1 MLRTIIT
8 VVVLFCLWLL
18 MSGIYQG
25 FIVML
30 GFIAAAIAVFV
41 VRRMDDVADTGRLEI
56 RLKILNTIGY
66 FFWLLVEIAKSN
78 LLVTKTIL
86 GLNPSI
92 KQHFFKVPC
101 TQETEV
107 GKTTF
112 ANSIT
117 LTPGTISVEHEGDE
131 IWVHALS
138 YSEEDLDA
146 LADMNSRVSNMER
159 AV

>member
-30 GFIAAAIAVFV
+30 GFIASAIAVFV

-78 LLVTKTIL
+78 WLVTKTIL

-117 LTPGTISVEHEGDE
+117 LTPGTISVEHEGEE

-138 YSEEDLDA
+138 YSEEDLNA
-146 LADMNSRVSNMER
+146 LADMNSKVSNIER

>member
-1 MLRTIIT
+1 MLRTMIT
-8 VVVLFCLWLL
+8 IVVLFCLWLL

-25 FIVML
+25 FIVTL

-56 RLKILNTIGY
+56 RLKILNTIIY
-66 FFWLLVEIAKSN
+66 FLWLLLEIAKSN

-86 GLNPSI
+86 GLHPYMR
-92 KQHFFKVPC
+92 QHFFKVPSS
-101 TQETEV
+101 QETEV

-138 YSEEDLDA
+138 YSEEDLDS
-146 LADMNSRVSNMER
+146 LADMNSRVSTIER

>member
-146 LADMNSRVSNMER
+146 LADMNSRVSNIER

>member
-1 MLRTIIT
+1 MLRTIVIT
-8 VVVLFCLWLL
+8 IVLFCLWLL

-30 GFIAAAIAVFV
+30 GLIAAAIAVFV

-66 FFWLLVEIAKSN
+66 FLWLLVEIAKSN
-78 LLVTKTIL
+78 WLVTKTIF
-86 GLNPSI
+86 GLSPGI

-117 LTPGTISVEHEGDE
+117 LTPGTISVEHEGEE

>member
-56 RLKILNTIGY
+56 RLKILITIGY

-78 LLVTKTIL
+78 WLVTKTIL

-117 LTPGTISVEHEGDE
+117 LTPGTISVEHEGEE

-146 LADMNSRVSNMER
+146 LADMNSRVSNIER

>member
-1 MLRTIIT
+1 VLRTIIT

-78 LLVTKTIL
+78 WLVTKTIL

-117 LTPGTISVEHEGDE
+117 LTPGTISVEHEGEE

>member
-30 GFIAAAIAVFV
+30 GFIAAAVAVFV

-78 LLVTKTIL
+78 WLVTKTIL

-117 LTPGTISVEHEGDE
+117 LTPGTISVEHEGEE

-146 LADMNSRVSNMER
+146 IADMNSRVSNIER

>member
-1 MLRTIIT
+1 MLRTMIT
-8 VVVLFCLWLL
+8 IVVLFCLWLL

-25 FIVML
+25 FIVTL

-56 RLKILNTIGY
+56 RLKILNTIIY
-66 FFWLLVEIAKSN
+66 FLWLLLEIAKSN

-86 GLNPSI
+86 GLHPYI
-92 KQHFFKVPC
+92 RQHFFKVPC
-101 TQETEV
+101 SQETEV

-138 YSEEDLDA
+138 YSEEDLDS
-146 LADMNSRVSNMER
+146 LADMNSRVSTIER

>member
-1 MLRTIIT
+1 VLRTIIT

-56 RLKILNTIGY
+56 RLKITNTIGY

-78 LLVTKTIL
+78 WLVTKTIL

-117 LTPGTISVEHEGDE
+117 LTPGTISVEHEGDK

-146 LADMNSRVSNMER
+146 LADMNSRVSNIER

>member
-56 RLKILNTIGY
+56 RLKIINTIGY

-78 LLVTKTIL
+78 WLVTKTIL
-86 GLNPSI
+86 GLKPSI

-146 LADMNSRVSNMER
+146 LADMNSRVSNIER

>member
-56 RLKILNTIGY
+56 RLKITNTIGY

-117 LTPGTISVEHEGDE
+117 LTPGTISVEHEGDA

>member
-30 GFIAAAIAVFV
+30 GFIAAAVAVFV
-41 VRRMDDVADTGRLEI
+41 VRRMDDVADSGRLEI

-78 LLVTKTIL
+78 WLVTKTIL

-117 LTPGTISVEHEGDE
+117 LTPGTISVEHEGEE

-146 LADMNSRVSNMER
+146 LADMNSKVSNIER

>member
-1 MLRTIIT
+1 M
-8 VVVLFCLWLL
+8 
-18 MSGIYQG
+18 
-25 FIVML
+25 
-30 GFIAAAIAVFV
+30 
-41 VRRMDDVADTGRLEI
+41 
-56 RLKILNTIGY
+56 
-66 FFWLLVEIAKSN
+66 
-78 LLVTKTIL
+78 TKTIL
-86 GLNPSI
+86 GLHPSI
-92 KQHFFKVPC
+92 KQHLFKVPC

-117 LTPGTISVEHEGDE
+117 LTPGTISVEHEGEE

>member
-30 GFIAAAIAVFV
+30 GFSAATIAVFV

-78 LLVTKTIL
+78 WLVTKTIL

-117 LTPGTISVEHEGDE
+117 LTPGTISVEHEGEE

-146 LADMNSRVSNMER
+146 LADMNSRVSNIER

>member
-1 MLRTIIT
+1 
-8 VVVLFCLWLL
+8 

-78 LLVTKTIL
+78 WLVTKTIL
-86 GLNPSI
+86 GLHPSI

-117 LTPGTISVEHEGDE
+117 LTPGTISVEHEGEE

-146 LADMNSRVSNMER
+146 LVDMNSRVSNIER

>member
-1 MLRTIIT
+1 M
-8 VVVLFCLWLL
+8 
-18 MSGIYQG
+18 
-25 FIVML
+25 
-30 GFIAAAIAVFV
+30 
-41 VRRMDDVADTGRLEI
+41 
-56 RLKILNTIGY
+56 
-66 FFWLLVEIAKSN
+66 
-78 LLVTKTIL
+78 TKTII
-86 GLNPSI
+86 GLHPNI
-92 KQHFFKVPC
+92 KQHFFKTPC

-117 LTPGTISVEHEGDE
+117 LTPGTISVEHEGDK

-146 LADMNSRVSNMER
+146 LAYMDLRVSNIER

>member
-117 LTPGTISVEHEGDE
+117 LTPGTISVEHEGEE

-146 LADMNSRVSNMER
+146 LADMNSRVSNIER

>member
-56 RLKILNTIGY
+56 RLRILNTIGY

-78 LLVTKTIL
+78 WLVTKTIL
-86 GLNPSI
+86 GLKPSI

-117 LTPGTISVEHEGDE
+117 LTPGTISVEHEGEE

-146 LADMNSRVSNMER
+146 LADMNSRVSNIER

>member
-1 MLRTIIT
+1 VLRTIIT

-30 GFIAAAIAVFV
+30 GFIAAAVAVFV

-78 LLVTKTIL
+78 WLVTKTIL

-117 LTPGTISVEHEGDE
+117 LTPGTISVEHEGEE

-146 LADMNSRVSNMER
+146 LADMNSRVSNIER

>member
-30 GFIAAAIAVFV
+30 GFIAAVIAVFV

-78 LLVTKTIL
+78 WLVTKTIL

-92 KQHFFKVPC
+92 KQHFFRVPC

>member
-56 RLKILNTIGY
+56 RLKITNTIGY

-78 LLVTKTIL
+78 WLVAKTIL

-92 KQHFFKVPC
+92 KQHFFRVPC

-117 LTPGTISVEHEGDE
+117 LTPGTISVEHEGEE
-131 IWVHALS
+131 IWVHSLS

-146 LADMNSRVSNMER
+146 LADMNSRVSNIER

>member
-30 GFIAAAIAVFV
+30 GFIAAAVAVFV
-41 VRRMDDVADTGRLEI
+41 VRRMDDVADKGRLEI

-78 LLVTKTIL
+78 WLVTKTIL

-117 LTPGTISVEHEGDE
+117 LTPGTISVEHEGEE

>member
-30 GFIAAAIAVFV
+30 GFIAATIAVFA

-78 LLVTKTIL
+78 WLVTKTIL

-117 LTPGTISVEHEGDE
+117 LTPGTISVEHEGEE

-138 YSEEDLDA
+138 
-146 LADMNSRVSNMER
+146 
-159 AV
+159 

>member
-8 VVVLFCLWLL
+8 VVALFFLWLL

-30 GFIAAAIAVFV
+30 GFIAAAVAVFV

-56 RLKILNTIGY
+56 RLKITNTIGY

-78 LLVTKTIL
+78 WLVTKTIL
-86 GLNPSI
+86 GLKPSI

-117 LTPGTISVEHEGDE
+117 LTPGTISVEHEGEE

-146 LADMNSRVSNMER
+146 LADMNSRVSNIER

>member
-1 MLRTIIT
+1 MIRAIVTML
-8 VVVLFCLWLL
+8 VLFCLWLL
-18 MSGIYQG
+18 MSGIYQV

-30 GFIAAAIAVFV
+30 GLIAAVIAVFF
-41 VRRMDDVADTGRLEI
+41 VRRMDDVADMGRLEI

-66 FFWLLVEIAKSN
+66 FFWLLAEIAKSN
-78 LLVTKTIL
+78 WLVTKTIL
-86 GLNPSI
+86 GLKPSI

-117 LTPGTISVEHEGDE
+117 LTPGTISVEHEGDA
-131 IWVHALS
+131 ICVHALS

-146 LADMNSRVSNMER
+146 LADMNSRVSNIER

>member
-1 MLRTIIT
+1 
-8 VVVLFCLWLL
+8 

-78 LLVTKTIL
+78 WLVTKTIL

-117 LTPGTISVEHEGDE
+117 LTPGTITMLIRGDVIHVHVMSQFLEDDLLEGAIERKVAE
-131 IWVHALS
+131 IFEPEVLKNA
-138 YSEEDLDA
+138 
-146 LADMNSRVSNMER
+146 
-159 AV
+159 

>member
-56 RLKILNTIGY
+56 RLRITNTIGY

-78 LLVTKTIL
+78 WLVTKTIL

-117 LTPGTISVEHEGDE
+117 LTPGTISVEHEGEE

-146 LADMNSRVSNMER
+146 LADMNSRVSNIER

>member
-1 MLRTIIT
+1 
-8 VVVLFCLWLL
+8 

-78 LLVTKTIL
+78 WLVTKTIL

-92 KQHFFKVPC
+92 KQHFFKVSC

-117 LTPGTISVEHEGDE
+117 LTPGTISVEHEGEE

-138 YSEEDLDA
+138 YSEEDLEA
-146 LADMNSRVSNMER
+146 LADMNSRVSNIER

>member
-30 GFIAAAIAVFV
+30 GFIAATIAVFA

-78 LLVTKTIL
+78 WLVTKTIL

-117 LTPGTISVEHEGDE
+117 LTPGTISVEHEGEE

>member
-8 VVVLFCLWLL
+8 VVALFCLWLL

-30 GFIAAAIAVFV
+30 GFIAAAVAVFV

-78 LLVTKTIL
+78 WLVTKTIL

-117 LTPGTISVEHEGDE
+117 LTPGTISVEHEGEE

-146 LADMNSRVSNMER
+146 LADMNSRVSNIER

>member
-1 MLRTIIT
+1 MIRTIVT
-8 VVVLFCLWLL
+8 MLVLFCLWLL

-30 GFIAAAIAVFV
+30 GLIAAVIAVFV

-86 GLNPSI
+86 GLHPSI

-146 LADMNSRVSNMER
+146 LADMNSRVSNIER

>member
-78 LLVTKTIL
+78 WLVTKTIL

-117 LTPGTISVEHEGDE
+117 LTPGTISVEHEGEE

-146 LADMNSRVSNMER
+146 LADMNSRVSNIER

>member
-41 VRRMDDVADTGRLEI
+41 VRRMDDVADMGRLEI
-56 RLKILNTIGY
+56 RLNILNTIGY

-78 LLVTKTIL
+78 WLVTRTIL
-86 GLNPSI
+86 GLKPSI

-117 LTPGTISVEHEGDE
+117 LTPGTISVEHEGEE

-146 LADMNSRVSNMER
+146 LADMNSRVSNIER